1 MAYYGP
7 PPSKVGTL
15 YPYPNTLYP
24 YPKMNYDFEHVM
36 RKARNPVKTD
46 PVVPV
51 APSKV
56 ELTTAQQVQAMR
68 ERLAGIPGMQHK
80 RGLRSSY
87 DHSAFTRGTPLNVR
101 AEGGRRRTH
110 RHKKSHRKSRKHHR
124 KSKN

>member
-1 MAYYGP
+1 M
-7 PPSKVGTL
+7 K
-15 YPYPNTLYP
+15 
-24 YPKMNYDFEHVM
+24 
-36 RKARNPVKTD
+36 KARNARNHVKTD

-56 ELTTAQQVQAMR
+56 ELTTANQVAAMR
-68 ERLAGIPGMQHK
+68 ARLAGIPGMQHK
-80 RGLRSSY
+80 RDLRRSY
-87 DHSAFTRGTPLNVR
+87 VHPAFTRGTPLNVP